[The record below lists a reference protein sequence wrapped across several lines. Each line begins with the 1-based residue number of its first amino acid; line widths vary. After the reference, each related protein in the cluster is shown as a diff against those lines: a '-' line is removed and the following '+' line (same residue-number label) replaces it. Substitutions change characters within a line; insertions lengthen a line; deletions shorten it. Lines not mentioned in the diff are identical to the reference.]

1 MPNLADVT
9 AVVISDLNSIPE
21 IASSFEEIFCPPRRE
36 FKYPSLMIDLV
47 RMERSEYYG
56 FYDLSFLFTIF
67 VKDKRSDGLRL
78 LDVLIKNFNRYGNKN
93 ELYNISYVAEFNG
106 GYNDFFDLDSG
117 IIGITTLWRIRAIFL
132 WYLELK
138 VRDKDKNF

>member
-9 AVVISDLNSIPE
+9 AAIISDLNSIPE

-67 VKDKRSDGLRL
+67 VKDKRSDGLKL
-78 LDVLIKNFNRYGNKN
+78 LDILIKNFNKYGNKN

-117 IIGITTLWRIRAIFL
+117 IIGITTLWRVRTIFL
-132 WYLELK
+132 
-138 VRDKDKNF
+138 